1 MKCISRLIVLVIV
14 SSGDVESSYV
24 REGQRSLI
32 VGGVTVDADKYPYIA
47 HVGDCGAVLVA
58 KNIFLT
64 AAHCET
70 PFRVVV
76 NKVSLSS
83 SDRGRKLSRAG
94 RHFHEE
100 RSTFQVTD
108 SISHPK
114 WGKSMKPNSYDFK
127 LIRVSGFSD
136 EQPIDLDNVNNGYTN
151 TGELLTI
158 MGWGK
163 TGVDKES
170 SVDLLEADVDVIDFQ
185 TCNEKYDEKLDET
198 LMFCAGKSS
207 GGTYRTTCQG

>member
-24 REGQRSLI
+24 REAQRSLI

-47 HVGDCGAVLVA
+47 HIGDCGAVLIA

-83 SDRGRKLSRAG
+83 SDRGRKLPGGNSW
-94 RHFHEE
+94 HEG

-108 SISHPK
+108 VLEHPNWPK
-114 WGKSMKPNSYDFK
+114 ENVRDDSKSYDFK

-136 EQPIDLDNVNNGYTN
+136 EQPIDLDDGNNGYTD
-151 TGELLTI
+151 TGEVLTI

-163 TGVDKES
+163 TGWDEES
-170 SVDLLEADVDVIDFQ
+170 SVDLREANVNVIDYQ
-185 TCNEKYDEKLDET
+185 TCNEKYDEDL
-198 LMFCAGKSS
+198 
-207 GGTYRTTCQG
+207 